1 LLLPQAGGGQV
12 GFSNGGPPSPSPPS
26 GGEEHQVPPHR
37 WGRLSRGEMDEL
49 VFLKL
54 GGSLI
59 TDKTKEATA
68 KEEVIRQAAREVNEA
83 LAARPD
89 LRLLVG
95 HGSGSFGHFVARRY
109 GLPSDSNEESPPNW
123 RGYAETGAA
132 AARLN
137 RLLTDI
143 FLAEGVPVVS
153 IQPSASAH
161 CWDGE
166 LVSIATEPIELI
178 QRHGL
183 VPLVYGDVALDK
195 VRGCTIISTEQIFA
209 YLADHLEPAR
219 IVLAGEVEG
228 VFTADPFRDESAQLI
243 PEISPHAFRQV
254 ELMLTGS
261 HGVDVTGGMLT
272 KVRIMHALVQKRPEL
287 KVQLIS
293 GRRQGMIR
301 RALLEPSLDEGT
313 TICYEWETVN
323 NEAL

>member
-1 LLLPQAGGGQV
+1 M
-12 GFSNGGPPSPSPPS
+12 
-26 GGEEHQVPPHR
+26 H
-37 WGRLSRGEMDEL
+37 EL

-59 TDKTKEATA
+59 TDKSGEATA
-68 KEEVIRQAAREVNEA
+68 RQEVIRRAAREIKGA
-83 LAARPD
+83 LETRPE

-95 HGSGSFGHFVARRY
+95 HGSGSFGHFVARRH
-109 GLPSDSNEESPPNW
+109 GLLEGGPPNW

-166 LVSIATEPIELI
+166 LVFMETEPIELMLCY
-178 QRHGL
+178 GL

-195 VRGCTIISTEQIFA
+195 VRGCTIISTEKIFA
-209 YLADHLEPAR
+209 HLADCLEPTR
-219 IVLAGEVEG
+219 IVLAGEVDG
-228 VFTADPFRDESAQLI
+228 VFTADPLRDESAQLI
-243 PEISPHAFRQV
+243 PEISRQNFYQI
-254 ELMLTGS
+254 EHMLACS

-272 KVRIMHALVQKRPEL
+272 KVRIMVALVQERPEL

-293 GRRQGMIR
+293 GRQPGIIR
-301 RALLEPSLDEGT
+301 RALLEPDLEEGT
-313 TICYEWETVN
+313 TIHW
-323 NEAL
+323 

>member
-1 LLLPQAGGGQV
+1 
-12 GFSNGGPPSPSPPS
+12 
-26 GGEEHQVPPHR
+26 
-37 WGRLSRGEMDEL
+37 MDEL
-49 VFLKL
+49 IFLKL

-59 TDKTKEATA
+59 TDKSTEATA
-68 KEEVIRQAAREVNEA
+68 REGAIRRAGREIKGA
-83 LAARPD
+83 LEARPH

-95 HGSGSFGHFVARRY
+95 HGSGSFGHFVAQRH
-109 GLPSDSNEESPPNW
+109 GLLEGGPPNW

-132 AARLN
+132 AGRLN

-166 LVSIATEPIELI
+166 LISMETEPIELVL
-178 QRHGL
+178 HHSL

-219 IVLAGEVEG
+219 IVLAGEVDG
-228 VFTADPFRDESAQLI
+228 VFTADPLRDESARLI
-243 PEISPHAFRQV
+243 PEISHQNFHQV
-254 ELMLTGS
+254 ELVLAGS

-272 KVRIMHALVQKRPEL
+272 KVRIMYALVQGQPDEL

-293 GRRQGMIR
+293 GLRPGTIKRV
-301 RALLEPSLDEGT
+301 LLEPDLNEGT
-313 TICYEWETVN
+313 TIRYG
-323 NEAL
+323 